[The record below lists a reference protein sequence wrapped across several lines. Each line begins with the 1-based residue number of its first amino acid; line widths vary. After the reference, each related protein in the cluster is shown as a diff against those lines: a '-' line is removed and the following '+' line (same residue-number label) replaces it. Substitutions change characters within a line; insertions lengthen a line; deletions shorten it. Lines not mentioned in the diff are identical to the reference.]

1 MSGDIFRSDEEVGEV
16 LRGFESCALPPA
28 EFSHARHLAVAL
40 ALLARHGDEGAAIER
55 VRAGLR
61 RYLAAHGVDP
71 RKYHETVT
79 VFWVKR
85 VRAFAA
91 RAAAGPGLAELA
103 NGLARAC
110 GDSRLVDD
118 YYSRALLDTE
128 EARASWVEPDLKAF
142 DF

>member
-16 LRGFESCALPPA
+16 LLGFESCALPPA

-91 RAAAGPGLAELA
+91 RAAAGSGPPS
-103 NGLARAC
+103 
-110 GDSRLVDD
+110 SRRRKPPPSTAA
-118 YYSRALLDTE
+118 SRCSSSTPPAPTPSGSTS
-128 EARASWVEPDLKAF
+128 APAGSASV
-142 DF
+142 